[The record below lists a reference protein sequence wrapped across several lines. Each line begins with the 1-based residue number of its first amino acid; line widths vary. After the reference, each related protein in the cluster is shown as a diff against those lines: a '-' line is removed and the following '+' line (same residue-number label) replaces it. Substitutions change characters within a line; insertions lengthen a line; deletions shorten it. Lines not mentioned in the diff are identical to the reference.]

1 MEIKHYAEVVKA
13 TAVDISDYQLGK
25 KLIVKTNKPYLDDY
39 GITSS
44 SVIVIAGP
52 SFTGKTMELEELKA
66 NIMSP
71 EVNVKANNFVWLAN
85 SLEMTNMATILRG
98 LSAELGIPKKE
109 ILSREFTDIE
119 ANVVKEYLKSI
130 ADSRFY
136 INETPP
142 TPEEF
147 ITQCREFLSNHTDKD
162 LVVID
167 YDHSALTIAKS
178 TSKKSA
184 MDDLYEGINALK
196 KEFKNSLFILISQFN
211 RESLGRVNEKDNSMK
226 AQRSDLYQS
235 DALFQVA
242 DVVYALQIPH
252 KVGVEQYRLVV
263 PKFYDYL
270 TEHFGDFN
278 KQRTKVSFKTYGRI
292 FIEVLKNRFAEGLTF
307 KDLFIKQ
314 VEDEGD
320 YYDVLKKSEES
331 SPFLT
336 VEEVEFD

>member
-1 MEIKHYAEVVKA
+1 MNIRPYSHVVKETSA
-13 TAVDISDYQLGK
+13 DIVSYQRGEK
-25 KLIVKTNKPYLDDY
+25 IIIKTNKPYLDDY

-66 NIMSP
+66 NIMSD
-71 EVNVKANNFVWLAN
+71 EVNSKAKNFIWLSN
-85 SLEMTNMATILRG
+85 SLEMTNMATLLRG
-98 LSAELGIPKKE
+98 LSAHLDLPKKE
-109 ILSREFTDIE
+109 ILSREFTEDE
-119 ANVVKEYLKSI
+119 AKQAKEYIKSI

-142 TPEEF
+142 TPDEF
-147 ITQCREFLSNHTDKD
+147 IDSCRQFLSEHSDKD

-167 YDHSALTIAKS
+167 YDHSALTRSKS
-178 TSKKSA
+178 LSKKSS
-184 MDDLYEGINALK
+184 MDDLYEGINELK

-211 RESLGRVNEKDNSMK
+211 RESLARIGEKDNNMR

-242 DVVYALQIPH
+242 DIVYALQVPH
-252 KVGVEQYRLVV
+252 KVGVDQYRLVI
-263 PKFYDYL
+263 PKYYEHL

-278 KQRTKVSFKTYGRI
+278 KDKTKVSFKTYGRI
-292 FIEVLKNRFAEGLTF
+292 FIEVLKNRFAEGF
-307 KDLFIKQ
+307 VFRDLFVKQ

-320 YYDVLKKSEES
+320 YYSITKKAEES
-331 SPFLT
+331 KYIQID
-336 VEEVEFD
+336 FD